1 MTELFALS
9 EDSREEMRK
18 RGAKIGCCPCC
29 SRTVPL
35 TFHHLVPKKVHR
47 RNRYKKL
54 YSKNDL
60 NRGVYLCRRC
70 HKGIHRTFDEL
81 TLAEK
86 VNRSDLDRSS
96 RLRAT
101 GSSASP
107 KIRWQPT
114 F

>member
-1 MTELFALS
+1 MTELVAIS

-47 RNRYKKL
+47 RNRYKKQ

-60 NRGVYLCRRC
+60 NRGIYLCRRC
-70 HKGIHRTFDEL
+70 HKGIHRTFDEP

-86 VNRSDLDRSS
+86 FNSLETILSNE
-96 RLRAT
+96 RLA
-101 GSSASP
+101 
-107 KIRWQPT
+107 KHFRWVAKRREIWE
-114 F
+114 

>member
-1 MTELFALS
+1 MTELVAIR

-18 RGAKIGCCPCC
+18 PGEKIGCCPCC

-54 YSKNDL
+54 YSKDEL

-86 VNRSDLDRSS
+86 FNSLETIEIFSILFVVSL
-96 RLRAT
+96 
-101 GSSASP
+101 
-107 KIRWQPT
+107 
-114 F
+114 

>member
-9 EDSREEMRK
+9 GDSREEMRK

-86 VNRSDLDRSS
+86 FNSLEAILSDE
-96 RLRAT
+96 RLARHF
-101 GSSASP
+101 
-107 KIRWQPT
+107 RWVSKRREKWE
-114 F
+114 

>member
-35 TFHHLVPKKVHR
+35 TFHHLFPKKVHR

-81 TLAEK
+81 TLAERF
-86 VNRSDLDRSS
+86 NSLETILSDE
-96 RLRAT
+96 RLA
-101 GSSASP
+101 
-107 KIRWQPT
+107 KHFRWVSKLRET
-114 F
+114 WE